1 MTQTT
6 TETLYC
12 YVHPTRETALRC
24 NNCNRPIC
32 AECAVHTPT
41 GYRCRECVKLQQKVF
56 DTAVPQDYV
65 LGFIVAALLSLGM
78 AFLVTLIMSLGF
90 GILGWFL
97 LLAAAPTAG
106 VIISEAVRS
115 VTRKRRSRPL
125 FITIAAGVIAGA
137 MPIMLGALASG
148 SLYPILFQV
157 IYLVLVVPTVFYR
170 LSGIRLS
177 R

>member
-1 MTQTT
+1 
-6 TETLYC
+6 
-12 YVHPTRETALRC
+12 
-24 NNCNRPIC
+24 
-32 AECAVHTPT
+32 
-41 GYRCRECVKLQQKVF
+41 
-56 DTAVPQDYV
+56 
-65 LGFIVAALLSLGM
+65 M

>member
-137 MPIMLGALASG
+137 MPIMLGALANG